1 VPVLEQFIYPIV
13 LFFRGSAGICR
24 LQRIIAFGGFVLLA
38 PLLHG
43 QLAGTDDF
51 TDGRKDLEKW
61 DADFIKGGGE
71 MSESG
76 GRLEFTNPDSRG
88 VHEAGWPWV
97 FSTASYAED
106 WEFQCDVH
114 NVVGAEPS
122 EFASVGIYVSSLE
135 DERDLGFIEMYSAY
149 FDEIGESVHGFSA
162 GLESERGSQNEAD
175 SFELPV
181 TRGAVR
187 VRFDRREKT
196 LSFFY
201 HAGDTAD
208 GYAWLRIAQ
217 YGIDGDGG
225 EDAND
230 SWRLNERSEFDIGI
244 YGYAEN
250 ISVRKGELSV
260 DHFTADGSDALAF
273 PLVQLY
279 VEEFTSEA
287 LTIGWEAFESYTFE
301 IQESTD
307 FGNWKSVSGPL
318 IGDGLYQVFKLN
330 QIHPQS
336 YFRVL
341 TTSP

>member
-1 VPVLEQFIYPIV
+1 MHLISVFVGIV
-13 LFFRGSAGICR
+13 LAT
-24 LQRIIAFGGFVLLA
+24 
-38 PLLHG
+38 PLLHA
-43 QLAGTDDF
+43 QLEGTDDF

-61 DADFIKGGGE
+61 DADFVRGAGE

-76 GRLEFTNPDSRG
+76 GRLEFSNSDSNG

-106 WEFQCDVH
+106 WEFQCDLH
-114 NVVGAEPS
+114 NVVGAEQS
-122 EFASVGIYVSSLE
+122 EFASIGVYVSSLD

-181 TRGAVR
+181 TSGAVR
-187 VRFDRREKT
+187 ISFNRREKT
-196 LSFFY
+196 LGFYY
-201 HAGDTAD
+201 HAGDTAN
-208 GYAWLRIAQ
+208 GYAWLRLAQ

-225 EDAND
+225 ADAND
-230 SWRLNERSEFDIGI
+230 SWRLNERSEFDIGV

-250 ISVRKGELSV
+250 ISVRKGELSL
-260 DHFTADGSDALAF
+260 DRFTADGSESLAF
-273 PLVQLY
+273 PAVHVY
-279 VEEFTSEA
+279 IEEFTTET

-307 FGNWKSVSGPL
+307 FGDWNSVSAPL
-318 IGDGLYQVFKLN
+318 IGNGLYQVFKLN
-330 QIHPQS
+330 QIHPQR

-341 TTSP
+341 TTNP